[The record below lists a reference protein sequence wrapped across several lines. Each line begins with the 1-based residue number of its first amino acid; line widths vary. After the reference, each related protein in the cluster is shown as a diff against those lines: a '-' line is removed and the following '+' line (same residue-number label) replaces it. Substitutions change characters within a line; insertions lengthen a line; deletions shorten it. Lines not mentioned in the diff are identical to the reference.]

1 MQYPAAFANYQ
12 MQRSREREI
21 LLTCKLFHLLLQR
34 IHHGVEC
41 QHHLSSREISI
52 TEYEEATVPKTLQLH
67 HSHLEKSLGR
77 EAHILLLLLLLHD
90 LQTASTYI
98 LRCEIS
104 RDMQG
109 PLSKCILSCAPNP
122 NPLLLERDRA
132 ANPNPSCDSTRE
144 RERERER
151 ACCLLRNRRS
161 ELLIECRSR
170 GGERFCGLLRRRKSE
185 SLTIECTRRGAKL
198 AMASRLGTLRMH
210 VSFFFFCDFDFFRF
224 TI

>member
-52 TEYEEATVPKTLQLH
+52 TECEEATVPKTLQLH

-98 LRCEIS
+98 L
-104 RDMQG
+104 
-109 PLSKCILSCAPNP
+109 
-122 NPLLLERDRA
+122 LLLHPTQQPCPRHIISKQTTKIKLGEKLQLKSLSQPSER
-132 ANPNPSCDSTRE
+132 RE
-144 RERERER
+144 
-151 ACCLLRNRRS
+151 
-161 ELLIECRSR
+161 
-170 GGERFCGLLRRRKSE
+170 
-185 SLTIECTRRGAKL
+185 
-198 AMASRLGTLRMH
+198 
-210 VSFFFFCDFDFFRF
+210 SF
-224 TI
+224 